1 MATSVM
7 QRFNQPIYN
16 RNRRTTPMQPQPKH
30 DLAEIIDKVKQL
42 KELTATTGFITSRSI
57 GLLLKDLDAD
67 ELVEVNRAI
76 NPKL

>member
-16 RNRRTTPMQPQPKH
+16 RNRSNTIMQPQPQR
-30 DLAEIIDKVKQL
+30 DLAEIIDKVRQL
-42 KELTATTGFITSRSI
+42 QQLTKTTGFFTSRSI
-57 GLLLKDLDAD
+57 GALLNDLTPD
-67 ELVEVNRAI
+67 ELVQVNRAI